1 MNDPSDEQERSTI
14 NDLQDVMKRLS
25 LAINVA
31 ETVMAKSA
39 VDYIPNALLNIT
51 ISRIIAAE
59 GKANTAN
66 LLSTL
71 AQMISDGV
79 DPEKG
84 GPVRLSRT
92 RAD

>member
-1 MNDPSDEQERSTI
+1 MNDPSDETERSSI

-31 ETVMAKSA
+31 ETVMAKNA

-51 ISRIIAAE
+51 ISRIIAVE
-59 GKANTAN
+59 GRVNTAN

-71 AQMISDGV
+71 SQMINDGV
-79 DPEKG
+79 DPEEG
-84 GPVRLSRT
+84 GPVRLSRS
-92 RAD
+92 RAK